1 MNMVRQSRGPQRNEG
16 SVSCVSSSLSSC
28 FQPLRLVAVS
38 LSASACVL
46 LTSSWRIVHP
56 PHLSLSPLFY
66 SQTSN
71 GGYTLSYVYAR
82 DQHGSDR
89 R

>member
-1 MNMVRQSRGPQRNEG
+1 MRGPAAVCQQ
-16 SVSCVSSSLSSC
+16 SQQQFSALTV
-28 FQPLRLVAVS
+28 VAVS
-38 LSASACVL
+38 LSASGVCASDVVVAV
-46 LTSSWRIVHP
+46 VHP
-56 PHLSLSPLFY
+56 PHPSLSPLFC